1 MIVAP
6 AQLAYTRS
14 RLLYEEKSMLRTR
27 TVRRVKD
34 TLVSLILVSLFLGNS
49 FAADSPG
56 LKARSPFIATARH
69 GMVAAANREASEAGA
84 EMLQRGGNAVDA
96 AVATS
101 FAISVIRP
109 QSTGIGGGGFL
120 LLYLAKEQKTL
131 AIDFRERAPLKATR
145 DMFVRDGKVVPSLS
159 RTGPLAVAVPGIVA
173 GLVEVQRRYGS
184 LSLKEVMQ
192 PAIRLAEDGFPVY
205 PHLARAI
212 AYRAEMLGES
222 KATRA
227 VYYRDDTPLQQ
238 SDRFVQKDLAKTL
251 RAIAKDGKDAFY
263 TGWVAEAI
271 VKEMQRIGGL
281 LTQEDLDQYQ
291 VIDRMPVTGT
301 FQGARIDSM
310 PPPSSGGVLL
320 VQMLNVLSGF
330 PLHKLGF
337 QTPGATHVLTETLR
351 LAFRDRARY
360 LGDTDFVSVPVD
372 RLVSTAYA
380 EDLRSKID
388 TTKATPSQG
397 IPQAP
402 AGKIES
408 TSTTHL
414 SVLDKDGNAVA
425 TTQTVNLYFGSG
437 VMVPGTGIML
447 NDEMDDFN
455 AQPDQPNAF
464 GLIGNTDANAVAP
477 QKTPLSSM
485 SPTIVTRDGKVELV
499 IGGPGGSRI
508 ISSVLQVMLNVLAY
522 NMSLPEAMFATRIH
536 HQWYPDRLNLEVQT
550 GSPSNGL
557 PEKLRSMGH
566 NLKVVEWGP
575 GKRSRF
581 GNIQAIHV
589 DQKSGLITGV
599 SDPRGEGQPRGL
611 SDKK

>member
-1 MIVAP
+1 
-6 AQLAYTRS
+6 
-14 RLLYEEKSMLRTR
+14 MLKIRTFQ
-27 TVRRVKD
+27 RVKQLCLA
-34 TLVSLILVSLFLGNS
+34 LVIFSPFTGTVYG
-49 FAADSPG
+49 AEAPG
-56 LKARSPFIATARH
+56 LRENSPFVSTSRH
-69 GMVAAANREASEAGA
+69 GMVAAANEQASEAGVA
-84 EMLQRGGNAVDA
+84 MLRGGGNAVDA
-96 AVATS
+96 AVAAS
-101 FAISVIRP
+101 FAISVLRP

-145 DMFVRDGKVVPSLS
+145 DMFVRDGEAVPSLS
-159 RTGPLAVAVPGIVA
+159 RTGPLAVAVPGTVA
-173 GLVEVQRRYGS
+173 GLAEVQQRYGS
-184 LSLKEVMQ
+184 LSLEEVMQ

-212 AYRAEMLGES
+212 AYRAKVLGES
-222 KATRA
+222 EATRA
-227 VYYRDDTPLQQ
+227 VYYRNDQPLRQG
-238 SDRFVQKDLAKTL
+238 DLFVQKDLARTL

-263 TGWVAEAI
+263 TGRVAEAI
-271 VKEMQRIGGL
+271 VTEMQRIGGV
-281 LTQEDLDQYQ
+281 LTQDDLDQYR
-291 VIDRMPVTGT
+291 VIDRTPVTGS
-301 FQGARIDSM
+301 FQERRIYSM
-310 PPPSSGGVLL
+310 PPPSSGGVLI

-330 PLHKLGF
+330 PLQKLGF
-337 QTPGATHVLTETLR
+337 QTPGATHLLTETLR
-351 LAFRDRARY
+351 LAFRDRAQY

-372 RLVSTAYA
+372 RLVSSTYA
-380 EDLRSKID
+380 EDLRGKID
-388 TTKATPSQG
+388 VSQATPSQG
-397 IPQAP
+397 IPQTP
-402 AGKIES
+402 TGKVES

-414 SVLDKDGNAVA
+414 SVIDKAGNAVA

-464 GLIGNTDANAVAP
+464 GLIGKTDANAIAP
-477 QKTPLSSM
+477 RKTPLSSM

-522 NMSLPEAMFATRIH
+522 QMSLPDAMFATRIH

-550 GSPSNGL
+550 GSESHGL
-557 PEKLRSMGH
+557 VEKLQAMGH
-566 NLKVVEWGP
+566 TVKTVEWGP

-589 DQKSGLITGV
+589 DRESGLLTGV

-611 SDKK
+611 DAG

>member
-1 MIVAP
+1 
-6 AQLAYTRS
+6 
-14 RLLYEEKSMLRTR
+14 MLKIRTFQ
-27 TVRRVKD
+27 RVKQLC
-34 TLVSLILVSLFLGNS
+34 LVLVIFSPFTGTVYG
-49 FAADSPG
+49 AEAPG
-56 LKARSPFIATARH
+56 LRENSPFVSTSRH
-69 GMVAAANREASEAGA
+69 GMVAAANEQASEAGVA
-84 EMLQRGGNAVDA
+84 MLRGGGNAVDA
-96 AVATS
+96 AVAAS
-101 FAISVIRP
+101 FAISVLRP

-145 DMFVRDGKVVPSLS
+145 DMFVRDGEAVPSLS
-159 RTGPLAVAVPGIVA
+159 RTGPLAVAVPGTVA
-173 GLVEVQRRYGS
+173 GLAEVQQRYGS
-184 LSLKEVMQ
+184 LSLEEVMQ

-212 AYRAEMLGES
+212 AYRAEVLGES
-222 KATRA
+222 EATRA
-227 VYYRDDTPLQQ
+227 VYYRNDQPLRQG
-238 SDRFVQKDLAKTL
+238 DLFVQKDLARTL

-263 TGWVAEAI
+263 TGRVAEAI
-271 VKEMQRIGGL
+271 VTEMQRIGGV
-281 LTQEDLDQYQ
+281 LTQDDLDQYS
-291 VIDRMPVTGT
+291 VIDRTPVTGS
-301 FQGARIDSM
+301 FQERRIYSM
-310 PPPSSGGVLL
+310 PPPSSGGVLI

-330 PLHKLGF
+330 PLQKLGF
-337 QTPGATHVLTETLR
+337 QTPGATHILTETLR
-351 LAFRDRARY
+351 LAFRDRAQY

-372 RLVSTAYA
+372 RLVSSTYA
-380 EDLRSKID
+380 EDLRGKID
-388 TTKATPSQG
+388 VSQATPSQG
-397 IPQAP
+397 IPQTP
-402 AGKIES
+402 TGKVES

-414 SVLDKDGNAVA
+414 SVIDKAGNAVA

-464 GLIGNTDANAVAP
+464 GLIGKTDANAIAP
-477 QKTPLSSM
+477 RKTPLSSM
-485 SPTIVTRDGKVELV
+485 SPTLVTRDGKVELV

-522 NMSLPEAMFATRIH
+522 QMSLPDAMFATRIH

-550 GSPSNGL
+550 GSESHGL
-557 PEKLRSMGH
+557 VEKLQAMGH
-566 NLKVVEWGP
+566 TVKTVEWGP

-589 DQKSGLITGV
+589 DRESGLLTGV

-611 SDKK
+611 DAG